1 MNAQNRILNSA
12 IQRFVKTPVNAPSY
26 YDLKSDDNLQQC
38 NEREVISI
46 FGILFFCNM
55 LYIGETHIHYRWVD
69 YCGSLELM
77 SFTKGDCV
85 WRFGKSLFFQ

>member
-26 YDLKSDDNLQQC
+26 YDLTADDNLQQC

-46 FGILFFCNM
+46 FGILFFV
-55 LYIGETHIHYRWVD
+55 YYVIYRRNT
-69 YCGSLELM
+69 YSLSMGRLLWNIRINE
-77 SFTKGDCV
+77 FYK
-85 WRFGKSLFFQ
+85 K